1 MKKINNVNLLAGST
15 SAATAGVTSFPVLKH
30 GEEPPAILLAL
41 LNSPLETMLNS
52 QQAKIIGTGM
62 TKRGKA
68 TVIIFYGVVPTA
80 NGLLVSVGNEQPKH
94 EVSNG

>member
-1 MKKINNVNLLAGST
+1 MKKTNNENLLAGST
-15 SAATAGVTSFPVLKH
+15 SEVRDGKVSLPVLTH
-30 GEEPPAILLAL
+30 GNEPPAILLAL

-80 NGLLVSVGNEQPKH
+80 NGLLVSVGNEQPTQAAI
-94 EVSNG
+94 

>member
-1 MKKINNVNLLAGST
+1 MKKTNNANLLAGST
-15 SAATAGVTSFPVLKH
+15 SAATAGLTSFPVLKH

-68 TVIIFYGVVPTA
+68 TVVIFYGVVPTA
-80 NGLLVSVGNEQPKH
+80 EGRLVSVGNPQPTQ
-94 EVSNG
+94 EAA